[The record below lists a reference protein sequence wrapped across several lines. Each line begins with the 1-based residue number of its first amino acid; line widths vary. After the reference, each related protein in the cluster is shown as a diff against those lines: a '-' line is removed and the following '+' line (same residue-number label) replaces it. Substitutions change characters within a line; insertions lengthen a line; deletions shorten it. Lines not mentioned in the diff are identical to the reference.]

1 MGSLSRVKCN
11 CSSKEDILMKL
22 AMEKTLIEA
31 EVSLRM
37 FILRCVRW
45 YSTVNVV
52 AIDTQA
58 GRSIRGSSEAP
69 DRYRTYEV
77 SHTIVALVAKSR
89 TRVAGGV

>member
-1 MGSLSRVKCN
+1 MIKDRQCLKKMRQVHD
-11 CSSKEDILMKL
+11 SKPSGADLDL
-22 AMEKTLIEA
+22 T
-31 EVSLRM
+31 
-37 FILRCVRW
+37 
-45 YSTVNVV
+45 V

-77 SHTIVALVAKSR
+77 SHTIVALVANSR